1 MKRTVAILI
10 LLLFPL
16 LLPAASSNDSLAKLF
31 AAGNELYQKGDYGQ
45 AEQDYRALIQAG
57 ADSASLYYNLGNA
70 CFKQK
75 RLGEAIYYWE
85 KARKKRPAD
94 PDIRENLEFAN
105 LMIVDRIESP
115 QIAYPVRLLNNTL
128 ELVSTSQLGWITL
141 ILFAAANAF
150 LIWHILARRRALSP
164 QTLIGSINCGVLFI
178 FFAGAL
184 SWKIYVNDYRKE
196 GVIVEQKVEVHSGPG
211 ADNLT
216 IFTIHEG
223 VKVQVRE
230 SGNGWLQVSLPNGW
244 NGWLPQSAVALLW

>member
-1 MKRTVAILI
+1 MKRTLVILI

-16 LLPAASSNDSLAKLF
+16 LLPAASTNDSLTKLF
-31 AAGNELYQKGDYGQ
+31 AEGNELYQKGDYSQ
-45 AEQDYRALIQAG
+45 AERSYRTLLQAG
-57 ADSASLYYNLGNA
+57 VESASLYYNLGNA

-94 PDIRENLEFAN
+94 PDIRENLELAN

-115 QIAYPVRLLNNTL
+115 QIAYPVRLLNNML
-128 ELVSTSQLGWITL
+128 ELVSATQLSWITFV
-141 ILFAAANAF
+141 LFVATNGL
-150 LIWHILARRRALSP
+150 LIWHILARRRALSSR
-164 QTLIGSINCGVLFI
+164 TLIGSIICGVLFVC
-178 FFAGAL
+178 FAAAL

-196 GVIVEQKVEVHSGPG
+196 GVIVEQKVDAHSGPG
-211 ADNLT
+211 VDNLT

-230 SGNGWLQVSLPNGW
+230 TNSGWLQVILPNGW
-244 NGWLPQSAVALLW
+244 NGWLPQTAVALL